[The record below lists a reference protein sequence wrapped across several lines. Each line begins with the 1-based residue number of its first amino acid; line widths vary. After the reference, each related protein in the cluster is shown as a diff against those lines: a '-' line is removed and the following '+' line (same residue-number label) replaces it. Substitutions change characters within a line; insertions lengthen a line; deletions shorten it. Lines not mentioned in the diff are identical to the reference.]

1 MSAGQLA
8 ALIAAVSF
16 AVLAGVSVVVLIKLG
31 RLLSTA
37 KRLMIDY
44 SGRADLLLDR
54 AQAAVERTNEQ
65 LARTDSITASM
76 DQVTANMA
84 ELSGHVSALTG
95 LARGMSVAVSTPLTG
110 LAALVH
116 GVRRA
121 VIVRRSVQAAVL
133 ADRQRG
139 RVAGIADP
147 VTRPA
152 ITGVTGAAPAA
163 EMRAAARARNSSPRG
178 HSAGQEIPPNPRMPE
193 TPRALAGP
201 R

>member
-16 AVLAGVSVVVLIKLG
+16 AVLAGVSVVVLIKLS
-31 RLLSTA
+31 RLLSAA
-37 KRLMIDY
+37 KQLMVDY

-54 AQAAVERTNEQ
+54 AQAAVDRTNEQ

-84 ELSGHVSALTG
+84 ELTGHVSALTG
-95 LARGMSVAVSTPLTG
+95 LARGLAAAASMPLTG
-110 LAALVH
+110 LEALVH

-133 ADRQRG
+133 AEPRRG
-139 RVAGIADP
+139 RVVGLADP
-147 VTRPA
+147 TARPA
-152 ITGVTGAAPAA
+152 ITATTGLEPAA
-163 EMRAAARARNSSPRG
+163 RPSRA
-178 HSAGQEIPPNPRMPE
+178 Q
-193 TPRALAGP
+193 LAGP

>member
-31 RLLSTA
+31 QALSTA
-37 KRLMIDY
+37 KRLMVDY

-54 AQAAVERTNEQ
+54 AQAAVDRTNEQ

-95 LARGMSVAVSTPLTG
+95 LARGMSAAVSTPLTG
-110 LAALVH
+110 FAALVH

-121 VIVRRSVQAAVL
+121 VIVRRSLQAAVV
-133 ADRQRG
+133 ADSQRG
-139 RVAGIADP
+139 RASVLADQ
-147 VTRPA
+147 VTHAA
-152 ITGVTGAAPAA
+152 ITGATGPAA
-163 EMRAAARARNSSPRG
+163 VPEMRAAPPARA
-178 HSAGQEIPPNPRMPE
+178 QL
-193 TPRALAGP
+193 TGP

>member
-16 AVLAGVSVVVLIKLG
+16 AVLAAVSVVVLIKLSG
-31 RLLSTA
+31 VLSTA

-54 AQAAVERTNEQ
+54 AQAAVDRTNEQ

-95 LARGMSVAVSTPLTG
+95 LARAMSAAVSTPVTG

-121 VIVRRSVQAAVL
+121 VIVRRSMQAATLAGQQRGRAAVL
-133 ADRQRG
+133 AD
-139 RVAGIADP
+139 P
-147 VTRPA
+147 VTRAA
-152 ITGVTGAAPAA
+152 ISTATGPVAAP
-163 EMRAAARARNSSPRG
+163 EMRSVPSPR
-178 HSAGQEIPPNPRMPE
+178 AQL
-193 TPRALAGP
+193 TGP

>member
-8 ALIAAVSF
+8 AMIAAVSF
-16 AVLAGVSVVVLIKLG
+16 ALLAGVSVIVLIRLA

-37 KRLMIDY
+37 KRLMVDY

-54 AQAAVERTNEQ
+54 AQAAVDRTNEQ

-76 DQVTANMA
+76 DLVTANMA
-84 ELSGHVSALTG
+84 ELSGHVSALAG
-95 LARGMSVAVSTPLTG
+95 LARSMSAAASMPLTG

-133 ADRQRG
+133 ADTQPTRTN
-139 RVAGIADP
+139 GIADP
-147 VTRPA
+147 VARAA
-152 ITGVTGAAPAA
+152 ITGRTGRTLTPQVRAAPAA
-163 EMRAAARARNSSPRG
+163 RAQLPGSR
-178 HSAGQEIPPNPRMPE
+178 
-193 TPRALAGP
+193 
-201 R
+201 

>member
-1 MSAGQLA
+1 MNAGQLA

-16 AVLAGVSVVVLIKLG
+16 AVLAGVLIVVLIKLG
-31 RLLSTA
+31 RLLSAA
-37 KRLMIDY
+37 KRLMVDY

-54 AQAAVERTNEQ
+54 AQAAVDRTNEQ

-95 LARGMSVAVSTPLTG
+95 LARGMSAAVSTPLTG
-110 LAALVH
+110 FGALVH

-133 ADRQRG
+133 ADQQRG
-139 RVAGIADP
+139 RAAGMADA
-147 VTRPA
+147 VTRAA
-152 ITGVTGAAPAA
+152 ITGAASPASA
-163 EMRAAARARNSSPRG
+163 GSPARA
-178 HSAGQEIPPNPRMPE
+178 Q
-193 TPRALAGP
+193 LAGP

>member
-16 AVLAGVSVVVLIKLG
+16 AALACVSVVVLIKLG
-31 RLLSTA
+31 RLLSSA
-37 KRLMIDY
+37 KRLMTDY

-54 AQAAVERTNEQ
+54 AQAAVDRTNEQ

-95 LARGMSVAVSTPLTG
+95 LARAMSAAVSTPLTG
-110 LAALVH
+110 LAALVY

-121 VIVRRSVQAAVL
+121 TIVRRSVQAAAL
-133 ADRQRG
+133 ADQQRRRAAG
-139 RVAGIADP
+139 TADDVTRVA
-147 VTRPA
+147 
-152 ITGVTGAAPAA
+152 ITDGASQAPAVQPVRA
-163 EMRAAARARNSSPRG
+163 E
-178 HSAGQEIPPNPRMPE
+178 
-193 TPRALAGP
+193 LAGP

>member
-1 MSAGQLA
+1 MSAGQLV

-31 RLLSTA
+31 RVLSTA
-37 KRLMIDY
+37 KRLMVEY
-44 SGRADLLLDR
+44 SGRADLLLDQ
-54 AQAAVERTNEQ
+54 AQAAVDRTNEQ

-95 LARGMSVAVSTPLTG
+95 LARGMSAAVSTPLTG
-110 LAALVH
+110 LAALAH

-121 VIVRRSVQAAVL
+121 VIVRRSVRAAVL
-133 ADRQRG
+133 ADEQR
-139 RVAGIADP
+139 RHAAVLADP
-147 VTRPA
+147 VARPV
-152 ITGVTGAAPAA
+152 ITGATGPAAAP
-163 EMRAAARARNSSPRG
+163 EMRAV
-178 HSAGQEIPPNPRMPE
+178 PP
-193 TPRALAGP
+193 PRAQLAGP

>member
-1 MSAGQLA
+1 VSAGQLA

-16 AVLAGVSVVVLIKLG
+16 AVLVGVGVAVLIKLG
-31 RLLSTA
+31 RVLSTA

-44 SGRADLLLDR
+44 SGRADVLLDR
-54 AQAAVERTNEQ
+54 AQAAVDRTNEQ

-110 LAALVH
+110 FAALVH

-121 VIVRRSVQAAVL
+121 VIVRRSMQAAVL
-133 ADRQRG
+133 ADPQRG
-139 RVAGIADP
+139 RATVVTDP
-147 VTRPA
+147 VARAA
-152 ITGVTGAAPAA
+152 ITGAPGAATAPH
-163 EMRAAARARNSSPRG
+163 ERAVPTARA
-178 HSAGQEIPPNPRMPE
+178 QLM
-193 TPRALAGP
+193 GP

>member
-16 AVLAGVSVVVLIKLG
+16 AVLAGVSVIVLIKLA
-31 RLLSTA
+31 RLLSGA
-37 KRLMIDY
+37 KRLLVGY
-44 SGRADLLLDR
+44 SGRADLLLDQ
-54 AQAAVERTNEQ
+54 AQAAVNRTNEQ

-84 ELSGHVSALTG
+84 ELSGHVTALTG
-95 LARGMSVAVSTPLTG
+95 LARAMSAAAAMPLTG
-110 LAALVH
+110 FAALVH

-133 ADRQRG
+133 ADSQRG
-139 RVAGIADP
+139 RAAGMADP
-147 VTRPA
+147 VARAAIARAAGPA
-152 ITGVTGAAPAA
+152 SAPEISAVP
-163 EMRAAARARNSSPRG
+163 AARA
-178 HSAGQEIPPNPRMPE
+178 E
-193 TPRALAGP
+193 LAGP